1 MNIVII
7 LSGGTGTRLGGDIPK
22 QYIEIDGKPV
32 IGYCLD
38 TFFAHPSV
46 EAVQIVA
53 DDAWREYILNYIRKT
68 EKRTGKSKVEN
79 SDKIESEVPAK
90 WKGFSAPGQNRQLS
104 IYHALQDCM
113 GYASPDDYVMIHD
126 AARPFVSDA
135 CIAVSFQEVREHDG
149 ILPVLPMK
157 DTVYLSKDG
166 KRISSLLNREQIFA
180 GQAPETF
187 HLGRYYEANRGL
199 LPDRIKKI
207 NGSTEPAIL
216 AGLDGAMTEGDEGNF
231 KITTKADLERF
242 RQKLSGRNIPDK
254 GKTSDRF

>member
-1 MNIVII
+1 MNIAII
-7 LSGGTGTRLGGDIPK
+7 LAGGTGARLGSDIPK

-38 TFFAHPSV
+38 IFFAHPAV
-46 EAVQIVA
+46 DAVQIVA
-53 DDAWREYILNYIRKT
+53 DDVWRGYISGYLESTADI
-68 EKRTGKSKVEN
+68 SK
-79 SDKIESEVPAK
+79 ESLVK
-90 WKGFSAPGQNRQLS
+90 WKGFSRPGLNRQLS
-104 IYHALQDCM
+104 IYHALEDCM
-113 GYASPDDYVMIHD
+113 RYAASDDYVMIHD
-126 AARPFVSDA
+126 AARPLVSDA

-187 HLGRYYEANRGL
+187 RLGKYYEANRTL
-199 LPDRIKKI
+199 LPDRIKEI

-216 AGLDGAMTEGDEGNF
+216 AGMDVAMTEGDEGNF

-242 RQKLSGRNIPDK
+242 RQKLSG
-254 GKTSDRF
+254 